1 MPTLLLRGTR
11 KATTMT
17 AIGEAIP
24 KSGANILVRK
34 DLVDAINKRIK
45 ANGWTQA
52 EAAQR
57 LGVSQPR
64 ISHLTR
70 DQLERF
76 SVDALLKMA
85 DAAGLTV
92 EIQVNNK

>member
-1 MPTLLLRGTR
+1 
-11 KATTMT
+11 MT
-17 AIGEAIP
+17 AIDEAIP
-24 KSGANILVRK
+24 NGGVNIEVRK
-34 DLVDAINKRIK
+34 DLVEAITLRIK

-64 ISHLTR
+64 ISHLSR
-70 DQLERF
+70 NQLERF

-92 EIQVNNK
+92 EILVSNK

>member
-1 MPTLLLRGTR
+1 
-11 KATTMT
+11 MT
-17 AIGEAIP
+17 AIGNLAP
-24 KSGANILVRK
+24 SMGVNIEVRK
-34 DLVDAINKRIK
+34 ELVAAINNRIA

-64 ISHLTR
+64 ISHLSR
-70 DQLERF
+70 RQYERF

-85 DAAGLTV
+85 AAAGLTV
-92 EIQVNNK
+92 ALQVT